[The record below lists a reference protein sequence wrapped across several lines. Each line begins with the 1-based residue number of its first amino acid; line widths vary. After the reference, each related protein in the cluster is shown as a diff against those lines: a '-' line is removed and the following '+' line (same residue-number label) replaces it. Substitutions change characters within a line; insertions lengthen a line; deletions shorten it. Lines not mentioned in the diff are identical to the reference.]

1 MKDNFIMFD
10 AVARVDDQLIDRCAN
25 RMLQKATADDNA
37 EREVKKEMRFSMK
50 KVIPFAACAII
61 AIIIGTVL
69 FMDPLSVFN
78 HVSNAPD
85 KEYEATHVRFT
96 NVEDAAREIGAGYLF
111 DLFEDKEIKNEI
123 VLGYTDGGSINN
135 TSTWTDIDCYFEGK
149 NETIVL
155 YIYFPAYSK
164 DEKVDHSNSN
174 TRTILFG
181 NTEVSYTEYDKDSGF
196 VDNKYVSSAS
206 FDYNGNSYVLEYY
219 SDTPSDAALDILAK
233 FLSR

>member
-1 MKDNFIMFD
+1 MKDNYIMFD

-96 NVEDAAREIGAGYLF
+96 NVEDAAREIGSGYLF
-111 DLFEDKEIKNEI
+111 DLIEDKEIKLDGDYTASIPKRVFIQGITMDDVIEEI
-123 VLGYTDGGSINN
+123 V
-135 TSTWTDIDCYFEGK
+135 
-149 NETIVL
+149 
-155 YIYFPAYSK
+155 
-164 DEKVDHSNSN
+164 
-174 TRTILFG
+174 
-181 NTEVSYTEYDKDSGF
+181 DK
-196 VDNKYVSSAS
+196 
-206 FDYNGNSYVLEYY
+206 
-219 SDTPSDAALDILAK
+219 IQ
-233 FLSR
+233 

>member
-1 MKDNFIMFD
+1 MKENYIMFD
-10 AVARVDDQLIDRCAN
+10 AVARVDDQLIDWCAN

-96 NVEDAAREIGAGYLF
+96 NVEDAAREIGSGYLF
-111 DLFEDKEIKNEI
+111 DLIEDKEIKNEI

-135 TSTWTDIDCYFEGK
+135 KSTWTDIDCYFEGK

-155 YIYFPAYSK
+155 
-164 DEKVDHSNSN
+164 
-174 TRTILFG
+174 
-181 NTEVSYTEYDKDSGF
+181 
-196 VDNKYVSSAS
+196 
-206 FDYNGNSYVLEYY
+206 
-219 SDTPSDAALDILAK
+219 
-233 FLSR
+233 

>member
-1 MKDNFIMFD
+1 MKDNYIMFD

-25 RMLQKATADDNA
+25 RVLQKATADDNV
-37 EREVKKEMRFSMK
+37 ERKGKNKMSFSMK
-50 KVIPFAACAII
+50 RVMPFAACAII

-69 FMDPLSVFN
+69 FMDPLSIFN

-85 KEYEATHVRFT
+85 KEYEATHVRFA
-96 NVEDAAREIGAGYLF
+96 NVEEAAREIGGGYLF
-111 DLFEDKEIKNEI
+111 DLLEDKEIKNEI
-123 VLGYTDGGSINN
+123 VLGHTDGGSVNDK
-135 TSTWTDIDCYFEGK
+135 STWTDIDCRFEGK
-149 NETIVL
+149 NESIVL

-164 DEKVDHSNSN
+164 DEKVNHSNSG

-196 VDNKYVSSAS
+196 ADSKYVSSAS
-206 FDYNGNSYVLEYY
+206 FDYDGNSYVLEYY

-233 FLSR
+233 FFSQ